1 MNIARV
7 EINGKRGLSPARSVG
22 IKEWDEKIE
31 TRKSGEKG
39 EEMIR
44 WVRIATE
51 LRRGSPALSHVPSI
65 FYLQTRTF
73 FGEIS
78 YRPFSFSS
86 QSVWPLNFNFFLAK
100 RATRHVKSC
109 RSGPFD

>member
-7 EINGKRGLSPARSVG
+7 EINGKRGLSSARSVG
-22 IKEWDEKIE
+22 IKEWDEKNE

-44 WVRIATE
+44 WIRIATE
-51 LRRGSPALSHVPSI
+51 LSRGAPALADVPSI
-65 FYLQTRTF
+65 FFLQTRTF

-78 YRPFSFSS
+78 CRPFSFSS
-86 QSVWPLNFNFFLAK
+86 QSVWPLNFYFFFK
-100 RATRHVKSC
+100 QKEPR
-109 RSGPFD
+109 DM